1 MFTDLGGVALVVKRE
16 KGGKCAA
23 GVASRVSHRGDKWSR
38 VAFFYSGCKVAP
50 LKNAQRGSRN
60 ALACEHAK
68 GKLQEQEEDGYL
80 PFN

>member
-1 MFTDLGGVALVVKRE
+1 MFTWHGSRSE
-16 KGGKCAA
+16 KE
-23 GVASRVSHRGDKWSR
+23 DKWRR
-38 VAFFYSGCKVAP
+38 VTFFYSGCKVAP

-60 ALACEHAK
+60 ALAFEHAK